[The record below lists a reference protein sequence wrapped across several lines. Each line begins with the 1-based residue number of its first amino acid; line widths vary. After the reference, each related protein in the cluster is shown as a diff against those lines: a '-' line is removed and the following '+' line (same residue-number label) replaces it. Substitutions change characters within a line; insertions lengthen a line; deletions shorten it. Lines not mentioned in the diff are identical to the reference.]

1 MSDHAATPATLLAGA
16 VRTDPSR
23 VLLTFYD
30 DATGERAELS
40 VATFANWVAKTANL
54 CRDDLDLDVGARVA
68 IALPLHWQAAVWW
81 QVCWESG
88 FVGVPAAADQ
98 PLPACDA
105 AVVALDSD
113 DGDGSAP
120 TLTSRETTAIGDVVG
135 LGLGPMGLPVPGRV
149 VPPAVTV
156 DYDREVHAH
165 GDRFAP
171 PAGLSPAT
179 AALATA
185 AGERS
190 AGELAQLA
198 VTAAERW
205 GLAAGDR
212 VLLATPYEDERTLLA
227 GLLVPLAAG
236 SAAVLCRHLDRLDD
250 EALARRIHAEGVT
263 AVTPHAPRFHGLPT
277 RDLE

>member
-156 DYDREVHAH
+156 DYDREVHGH
-165 GDRFAP
+165 GDRFVAP
-171 PAGLSPAT
+171 PDLSPGLP
-179 AALATA
+179 ALVNE
-185 AGERS
+185 AGERT
-190 AGELAQLA
+190 AGELGELA
-198 VTAAERW
+198 LAAGLRW
-205 GLAAGDR
+205 RLSAGDR
-212 VLLATPYEDERTLLA
+212 VLLAAPYDDERALLA

-236 SAAVLCRHLDRLDD
+236 SAAVLCRHLDKLDD
-250 EALARRIHAEGVT
+250 EALARRVTTEGVT
-263 AVTPHAPRFHGLPT
+263 FVTRIARRFPGSQPREL
-277 RDLE
+277 D

>member
-1 MSDHAATPATLLAGA
+1 MRELEATPATLLAGA
-16 VRTDPSR
+16 VRSDASR

-54 CRDDLDLDVGARVA
+54 CRDDLGLDVGAHVA

-88 FVGVPAAADQ
+88 FVGVPAAAGGA
-98 PLPACDA
+98 LPACDV
-105 AVVALDSD
+105 AVVPLDGV
-113 DGDGSAP
+113 DGVS
-120 TLTSRETTAIGDVVG
+120 TLTSSDTTAIGDVVG
-135 LGLGPMGLPVPGRV
+135 LGLGPMGLPVPGRA
-149 VPPAVTV
+149 VPTAVTV

-171 PAGLSPAT
+171 PGGLSAAS
-179 AALATA
+179 AALASP
-185 AGERS
+185 AGVRS
-190 AGELAQLA
+190 AGELARLA
-198 VTAAERW
+198 AAEAQRW
-205 GLAAGDR
+205 ALSAGDR
-212 VLLATPYEDERTLLA
+212 ILLAAPYGEERTLLA
-227 GLLVPLAAG
+227 GLLVPLAVGG
-236 SAAVLCRHLDRLDD
+236 SAVLCRHLDLLDD

-263 AVTPHAPRFHGLPT
+263 AVTPDAPRFHALQT

>member
-1 MSDHAATPATLLAGA
+1 MSPPAATPATLLAGA
-16 VRTDPSR
+16 LRTDPSR

-40 VATFANWVAKTANL
+40 AATFANWVAKTANL
-54 CRDDLDLDVGARVA
+54 CRDDLDLSVGARVA
-68 IALPLHWQAAVWW
+68 VALPLHWQAAVWW

-88 FVGVPAAADQ
+88 FVGVPAAAGEA
-98 PLPACDA
+98 LPACDV
-105 AVVALDSD
+105 AVVALDDGLATLLGSD
-113 DGDGSAP
+113 TA
-120 TLTSRETTAIGDVVG
+120 AIGDVVG
-135 LGLGPMGLPVPGRV
+135 LGLGPMGLPVQGRS
-149 VPPAVTV
+149 VPSGITV

-171 PAGLSPAT
+171 PGGLSATT
-179 AALATA
+179 AALASA

-198 VTAAERW
+198 AAAGERW
-205 GLAAGDR
+205 GLSTGDR
-212 VLLATPYEDERTLLA
+212 ALLAGPYDDERTLLA

-250 EALARRIHAEGVT
+250 AALERRITAEGVT
-263 AVTPHAPRFHGLPT
+263 VVTPSLARFHGLPT